1 MAVSRLS
8 QTSLQNAFQKYNN
21 VWDGRSAVGSM
32 DSLGSVAVTSA
43 TSAIT
48 FTNIPQ
54 NYTNLEIRIVGKSTR
69 ANSSGSTVFTT
80 VNSDTTA
87 TNYRGQYVVATHGSS
102 TVTSG
107 PLAQDAGYYLYTGLA
122 QGANATNQVTAN
134 ITTIFDY
141 ANTNKYKTS
150 RTILGEDNNT
160 TGYSGVY
167 QCLWMNTAAIT
178 SLSFIILSYTWAIG
192 SKISLYGI
200 K

>member
-8 QTSLQNAFQKYNN
+8 QTTLQNAFQKFNN

-32 DSLGSVAVTSA
+32 EAIASFEVTAA
-43 TSAIT
+43 TSSVS
-48 FTNIPQ
+48 FFNIPQ
-54 NYTNLEIRIVGKSTR
+54 NYTNLEVRIVGKTTR
-69 ANSSGSTVFTT
+69 ATTSGSTIFTT
-80 VNSDTTA
+80 VNGDTGS
-87 TNYRGQYVVATHGSS
+87 TNYRGHYVVATHGSY

-107 PLAQDAGYYLYTGLA
+107 SLSQDGGYYLFTGLA
-122 QGANATNQVTAN
+122 MGASAANQVTAN
-134 ITTIFDY
+134 VMNIFDY

-150 RTILGEDNNT
+150 RTIFGENNNT

-178 SLSFIILSYTWAIG
+178 SLSFVVTSYTWAIG

>member
-32 DSLGSVAVTSA
+32 EALASFEVTAA
-43 TSAIT
+43 TSSIT
-48 FTNIPQ
+48 FNNLPQ

-69 ANSSGSTVFTT
+69 ANTSGSTIFTT
-80 VNSDTTA
+80 VNGDTGA
-87 TNYRGQYVVATHGSS
+87 TNYRGHYLVADQTNVAT
-102 TVTSG
+102 SG
-107 PLAQDAGYYLYTGLA
+107 TLSQDGGYYLYTGLA
-122 QGANATNQVTAN
+122 IGANATSQVTTN
-134 ITTIFDY
+134 VMTIFDY

-150 RTILGEDNNT
+150 RTIFGENNNT
-160 TGYSGVY
+160 TGYTGIY
-167 QCLWMNTAAIT
+167 DCLWMNTAAVS
-178 SLSFIILSYTWAIG
+178 SLSFVILSYTWAIG